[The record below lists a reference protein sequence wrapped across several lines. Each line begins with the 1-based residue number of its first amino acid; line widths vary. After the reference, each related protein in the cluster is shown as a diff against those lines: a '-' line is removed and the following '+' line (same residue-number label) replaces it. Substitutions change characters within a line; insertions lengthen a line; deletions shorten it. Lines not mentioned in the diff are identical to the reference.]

1 MLVHV
6 DTYNIDVTRFRPE
19 LKIFFGSASENTV
32 VASMIPENVA

>member
-19 LKIFFGSASENTV
+19 LEMFFGSASENTV
-32 VASMIPENVA
+32 VANKISGNVA

>member
-19 LKIFFGSASENTV
+19 LEMFFGSASENTV
-32 VASMIPENVA
+32 VASKISGNVA